1 MQSSCHKFR
10 RTSEKNGLWP
20 CNGTVEMTFRGAG
33 SNSKVRIMHSRLFA
47 LLIFL
52 LLMVSGSKMES
63 GLGHSLID
71 FAGLAC
77 VIVCAFGR
85 VWSSIYIS
93 GHKTTTL
100 VEFGPYSVTRNP
112 LYLFSLIG
120 IAGIGL
126 ASGSLLI
133 LALLTL
139 SFGLYYPFIIRREEA
154 GMKALHGR
162 QFQAYMER
170 VPGFL
175 PNMSL
180 YSEPDTCT
188 VKTKQLRRALLDSSY
203 FIWIYG
209 AVQLIQKLHEADILP
224 VLFKIP

>member
-1 MQSSCHKFR
+1 M
-10 RTSEKNGLWP
+10 
-20 CNGTVEMTFRGAG
+20 
-33 SNSKVRIMHSRLFA
+33 RIIHTRLFA

-52 LLMVSGSKMES
+52 LLMISGNRIES
-63 GLGHSLID
+63 GLRQGLLD

-77 VIVCAFGR
+77 VTICAFGR
-85 VWSSIYIS
+85 VWSSIYIA
-93 GHKTTTL
+93 GHKTSAL

-120 IAGIGL
+120 VAGIGL

-139 SFGLYYPFIIRREEA
+139 SFGLYYPFVIRREEED
-154 GMKALHGR
+154 MKALHGPE
-162 QFQAYMER
+162 FQSYVER
-170 VPGFL
+170 VPRFF
-175 PNMSL
+175 PKMSL
-180 YSEPDTCT
+180 YSEPDTRL
-188 VKTKQLRRALLDSSY
+188 VKTKQLRRALMDASY

-209 AVQLIQKLHEADILP
+209 AVQLIQKLHEARILP

>member
-1 MQSSCHKFR
+1 
-10 RTSEKNGLWP
+10 
-20 CNGTVEMTFRGAG
+20 MTFFGAG
-33 SNSKVRIMHSRLFA
+33 SNSKVRIIHTRLLA

-52 LLMVSGSKMES
+52 LLMASGNRIES
-63 GLGHSLID
+63 GLRQGLID

-93 GHKTTTL
+93 GHKTSTL

-133 LALLTL
+133 LALFTL
-139 SFGLYYPFIIRREEA
+139 SFGLYYPSIIRWEEA
-154 GMKALHGR
+154 RMKALHGPA
-162 QFQAYMER
+162 FQSYMER
-170 VPGFL
+170 VPRFL
-175 PNMSL
+175 PNIFL
-180 YSEPDTCT
+180 YSEPDTCM
-188 VKTKQLRRALLDSSY
+188 VKTKQMGRALLDASY

-209 AVQLIQKLHEADILP
+209 AVQLIQKLHEARILP
-224 VLFKIP
+224 VLFNIP

>member
-1 MQSSCHKFR
+1 
-10 RTSEKNGLWP
+10 
-20 CNGTVEMTFRGAG
+20 MTFFGAG
-33 SNSKVRIMHSRLFA
+33 SNSKVRIIHTRLFA
-47 LLIFL
+47 LLVFL
-52 LLMVSGSKMES
+52 LLMVSGNRIEN
-63 GLGHSLID
+63 GLRQGFID

-85 VWSSIYIS
+85 VWSSIFIS
-93 GHKTTTL
+93 GHKTSTL
-100 VEFGPYSVTRNP
+100 VESGPYSVTRNP

-126 ASGSLLI
+126 ATGSLLI
-133 LALLTL
+133 TALLTI

-154 GMKALHGR
+154 GMKALHGQ
-162 QFQAYMER
+162 QFQSYMER

-180 YSEPDTCT
+180 YSEPDTRMI
-188 VKTKQLRRALLDSSY
+188 KTKQLRRALLDASY

-209 AVQLIQKLHEADILP
+209 AVQLIQRLHEAGILP

>member
-1 MQSSCHKFR
+1 MA
-10 RTSEKNGLWP
+10 LLD
-20 CNGTVEMTFRGAG
+20 GTEEMTFLGAG
-33 SNSKVRIMHSRLFA
+33 SNSKVRIIHSRLFA

-52 LLMVSGSKMES
+52 LLMVSGNRIES
-63 GLGHSLID
+63 ALRQSLID

-77 VIVCAFGR
+77 VTVCAFGR

-93 GHKTTTL
+93 GHKTSTL

-133 LALLTL
+133 IALLTL

-154 GMKALHGR
+154 GMKALHGPE
-162 QFQAYMER
+162 FQSYMER
-170 VPGFL
+170 VPRFL

-180 YSEPDTCT
+180 YSEPDTRM
-188 VKTKQLRRALLDSSY
+188 VKTRQLRRALLDASY

-209 AVQLIQKLHEADILP
+209 AVQLIQKLHEARMLP